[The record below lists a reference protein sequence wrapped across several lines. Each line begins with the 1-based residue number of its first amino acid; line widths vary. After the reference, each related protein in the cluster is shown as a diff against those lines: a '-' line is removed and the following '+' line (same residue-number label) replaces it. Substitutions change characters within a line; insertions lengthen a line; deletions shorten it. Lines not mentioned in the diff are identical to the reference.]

1 MKNIILIHGY
11 NGIPKIFEYFKNILE
26 KDNYNVII
34 PSFPTKTN
42 INIKWYFDVLD
53 KYKNYFNNECIVV
66 AHSIGNIM
74 FLKYIC
80 QYNLKINLYISLA
93 GFSRPFIVEGK
104 DDLNNVIA
112 PLIINEAEENKC
124 KKLIKNKYSIYSYN
138 DHIVPLDILKQFS
151 EIVDSTPVFI
161 KGIGHMGK
169 KIGLESLPEVVDII
183 KKY

>member
-11 NGIPKIFEYFKNILE
+11 NGIPKIFEYFKNRLE

-34 PSFPTKTN
+34 PNFPTKTD
-42 INIKWYFDVLD
+42 INMKSYFDVFD
-53 KYKNYFNNECIVV
+53 KYKNYFNNEYVVV

-80 QYNLKINLYISLA
+80 KYNLKIGLYISLA

-112 PLIINEAEENKC
+112 PLIVNEDEENKC
-124 KKLIKNKYSIYSYN
+124 KKLIQNKYSIYSDN
-138 DHIVPLDILKQFS
+138 DHIVPLEILKQFS
-151 EIVDSTPVFI
+151 YVIDSTPVFI

-169 KIGLESLPEVVDII
+169 KIGLETLPEVVDII